1 MEDIFFV
8 FTVQIGRGVIG
19 GTIGGTIG
27 GSVGIVLIVIIITVI
42 MTFVVS
48 LLKVTAIMMVPTQL
62 KTTASVM

>member
-19 GTIGGTIG
+19 GTIGGTI
-27 GSVGIVLIVIIITVI
+27 GIVLIVIIITVI